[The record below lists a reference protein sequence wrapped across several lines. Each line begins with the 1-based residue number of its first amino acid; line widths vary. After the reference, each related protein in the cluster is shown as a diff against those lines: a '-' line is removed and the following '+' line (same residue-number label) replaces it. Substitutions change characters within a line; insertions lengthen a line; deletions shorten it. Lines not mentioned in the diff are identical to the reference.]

1 VRYAATLIILAALA
15 GCGGDDE
22 AGSSPVD
29 TMEQARTAFLDED
42 AEAACALLTDHGREQ
57 ALAFAEKDTCEANF
71 RAEVVERTSTM
82 RQQVEQAKFEVSRQE
97 GDRATVKLT
106 SGPYIDIDI
115 DLVDTDDGW
124 RIDDSEAV
132 PSGD

>member
-1 VRYAATLIILAALA
+1 VKYATTLIVLAALA
-15 GCGGDDE
+15 GCGGDDA
-22 AGSSPVD
+22 AGGSPVD
-29 TMEQARTAFLDED
+29 TMEKARTAFLDKD
-42 AEAACALLTDHGREQ
+42 AEAACALLTDHGRQQ
-57 ALAFAEKDTCEANF
+57 ALAFAEKDTCEENF
-71 RAEVVERTSTM
+71 RAEVIDRTSLM
-82 RQQVEQAKFEVSRQE
+82 RQQVEQAKFKVTQQE

-115 DLVDTDDGW
+115 ELVNADDGW